1 VARNRTL
8 KIFFSAVVVLS
19 SIFFASPAVKASI
32 NPASTPVNFFRPC
45 VGNEDQC
52 IESISAVMPDGK
64 VISGKLTGRTV
75 NGAWG
80 GNDAFLGVLQGQVD
94 EWEFQGLRFENGTN
108 RAIMRTYYWP
118 PSDLH
123 CWNDGNCSLNE
134 EEWGLYFD
142 PSWLD
147 GYRPVV
153 SVNPEDSKIV
163 CPNTESNCN
172 LGSPPWRFNSTAKFR
187 LVVRMPNSFTP
198 LYTQGRA
205 KEFSLTKIESLNS
218 NGAYQVF
225 QEEFSPITLQNVDY
239 QLPDIS
245 VIQRSLYTTDE
256 PAIWT
261 YGMNNSKVSSLGPCG
276 KSGGLD
282 VVTNAYYMWNPTWNS
297 ENGAINVKL
306 QSTHNDENGSLSK
319 GYLEVRVPVE
329 MAKCMWGVDV
339 SGNINAKFTLT
350 YPDGSSP
357 DLITVSTSVK
367 QSDFYMIAA
376 GFHFSSPTISLK
388 LEKSAPAPSESP
400 SPTPSPTPSP
410 SSAPTLSNL
419 PQSSASKVLT
429 KSICVKGKVTKT
441 VVGSKCPSGYR
452 KK

>member
-1 VARNRTL
+1 MLKPKSSKYFVAFTL
-8 KIFFSAVVVLS
+8 ALLSVFLS
-19 SIFFASPAVKASI
+19 SPQI
-32 NPASTPVNFFRPC
+32 NANADSVSTPVNFFRPC
-45 VGNEDQC
+45 AGNDDQC

-153 SVNPEDSKIV
+153 SVNSEDAKIV
-163 CPNTESNCN
+163 CPNAESNCN
-172 LGSPPWRFNSTAKFR
+172 LGSPPWQFNTTAKFR
-187 LVVRMPNSFTP
+187 LVVRMPNSFNP

-205 KEFSLTKIESLNS
+205 KEFSLTKIVNPIS
-218 NGAYQVF
+218 NGAYQIF

-276 KSGGLD
+276 RSGGLD
-282 VVTNAYYMWNPTWNS
+282 VLTNAYYMWNPTWDS
-297 ENGAINVKL
+297 GNGAINVKL
-306 QSTHNDENGSLSK
+306 QSTHTDENGSLSK
-319 GYLEVRVPVE
+319 GYLEVRVPVQ

-357 DLITVSTSVK
+357 DLITVTTSVK
-367 QSDFYMIAA
+367 QNDFYMIAA

-400 SPTPSPTPSP
+400 SPAPSSSSTSALSNSPQPTPS
-410 SSAPTLSNL
+410 
-419 PQSSASKVLT
+419 KMLT
-429 KSICVKGKVTKT
+429 KSICVKGKITKT
-441 VVGSKCPSGYR
+441 FVGSKCPSGYR